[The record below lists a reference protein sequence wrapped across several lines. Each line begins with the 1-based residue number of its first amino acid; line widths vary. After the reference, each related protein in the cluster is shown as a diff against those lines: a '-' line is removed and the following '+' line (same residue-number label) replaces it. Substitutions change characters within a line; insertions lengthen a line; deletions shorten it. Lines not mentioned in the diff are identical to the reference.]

1 MSKNMSPRGIST
13 CIHSCTI
20 WLVPVECLFLPVC
33 SFSRTTS
40 CHLLGPERSLVNN
53 PLQIT
58 FQRLR
63 NQVNLIS
70 NCGLVCWARWV
81 NLSLMDKWRTQ
92 SLLLL
97 LRTELGAGL
106 LFSAASSVFNTTI
119 YSVPSRNC
127 PCLLA
132 SLSFFFFF
140 FKLFI
145 YWALEKV
152 EVPP

>member
-13 CIHSCTI
+13 CIHSCKI

-40 CHLLGPERSLVNN
+40 CHLLGPERSLVNS

-58 FQRLR
+58 FQRLQNR
-63 NQVNLIS
+63 VNLIS

-81 NLSLMDKWRTQ
+81 WVWWTSEEHSHYYCFWGQ
-92 SLLLL
+92 
-97 LRTELGAGL
+97 
-106 LFSAASSVFNTTI
+106 SSVLVCSSLQPALCSTQPYTLYLPEI
-119 YSVPSRNC
+119 VLV
-127 PCLLA
+127 CLQVCL
-132 SLSFFFFF
+132 FFFFL
-140 FKLFI
+140 KLFI

-152 EVPP
+152 EIPP